1 MLYAYRRLLADEQQA
16 GSKQPGDAFG
26 EEPSRRLLARRLDR
40 LAKLGGEHSRQLID
54 SLRLALNMHQAEFAR
69 FRALRLLWPTSE
81 LSGRF
86 TCSVSSLDG
95 DDLRSTGLIVYGKCR
110 SWALQIN

>member
-1 MLYAYRRLLADEQQA
+1 MLHAYRRLLADETQQVGQA
-16 GSKQPGDAFG
+16 QADAFG
-26 EEPSRRLLARRLDR
+26 EEPSRRLLARRLER
-40 LAKLGGEHSRQLID
+40 LAKLGGQHSRQLVD
-54 SLRLALNMHQAEFAR
+54 ALRLALNMHQPELSR

-95 DDLRSTGLIVYGKCR
+95 DDLRSTELVVYGK
-110 SWALQIN
+110 